1 MIIQSVYIGRI
12 ISNLFDDY
20 NCSDS
25 ITNELINQE
34 YKKLKYIIMLFVIVL
49 ALDVLGLILCIIL
62 IYLTCCFK

>member
-1 MIIQSVYIGRI
+1 MIIQSVYIGKI
-12 ISNLFDDY
+12 IANLFDDY